1 MARPEEKAQNM
12 MNKWVKMREGE
23 GIEPR
28 QQRRPHLASLCEH
41 LHDAEK
47 WRRQIVREISDGIMK
62 IQNPGQIWKIILY
75 SNPDFKGL
83 FKDFLNA
90 KKLYLKII

>member
-1 MARPEEKAQNM
+1 M

-23 GIEPR
+23 GMEPR

-62 IQNPGQIWKIILY
+62 IQNPGMGEHAVRDLNDQI
-75 SNPDFKGL
+75 N
-83 FKDFLNA
+83 
-90 KKLYLKII
+90 KLIRRRRAVSALRNR

>member
-1 MARPEEKAQNM
+1 MFTCFNTIILNRFKILLNTLQYGNV
-12 MNKWVKMREGE
+12 W
-23 GIEPR
+23 
-28 QQRRPHLASLCEH
+28 
-41 LHDAEK
+41 
-47 WRRQIVREISDGIMK
+47 ISVFFTK
-62 IQNPGQIWKIILY
+62 ILTFWIHNTRTQIWKIILY